1 MPEENKVMKPSC
13 LNNMFNCDVSSK
25 LCAFLYQRGGA
36 SLIVAKVL
44 ARSRRSLG
52 SRKGYRFEA
61 AQKARRR
68 FFTSKKVFSTVGK
81 FHCQIFP
88 LRKNSYSTVSII
100 FFIVLRFQP
109 PYSPNVR
116 RTQKAPSIHQRL
128 TIQFD
133 MLCSVILRQIVKKIE
148 KRDDSKFCS
157 FRIYSFVRIVYT
169 SKKKKR

>member
-1 MPEENKVMKPSC
+1 VVSRFNSFNNVAMPEENKVMKPSC

-68 FFTSKKVFSTVGK
+68 FFTSKKVF
-81 FHCQIFP
+81 FHCWKVPLSNFSTEEKFLFNCQYHLFYRFTFLASIF
-88 LRKNSYSTVSII
+88 SQCT
-100 FFIVLRFQP
+100 
-109 PYSPNVR
+109 
-116 RTQKAPSIHQRL
+116 
-128 TIQFD
+128 
-133 MLCSVILRQIVKKIE
+133 
-148 KRDDSKFCS
+148 
-157 FRIYSFVRIVYT
+157 
-169 SKKKKR
+169 